1 MSLKE
6 LGFRLLSAPY
16 ELIFKEKMDDEARKF
31 SLRYLVRGDWHA
43 AFGSLFTLAF
53 SIIAAR
59 ALGPGNFGVLGL
71 ITTMG
76 TILAISMIAA
86 STPMIK
92 YGSEVPDHFVQVSI
106 ISTSYILIALVT
118 AASIGIY
125 AFFSAP
131 LSYLFGVPTE
141 LFFFAL
147 FLAVTSTLYQ
157 LTTNSLRVFFKMRAY
172 ALLTAAQ
179 SVVLLAAFLI
189 FISKDMKSWESAA
202 YSYFL
207 SYAVIGFILV
217 IYLKDY
223 ITLRFERSWAKKIV
237 HYSLLALPGGVA
249 ATFMG
254 VDRLLINKFMTTA
267 DVGIYAAY
275 FLPSITV
282 AVLLWMIINAAFFP
296 YASKSDDKLAIL
308 RRVNKAAPY
317 LAALLAPSVLLL
329 QWIVFFFYGRQYP
342 FSWEIALFFAIAA
355 TMAFF
360 YQALSWLMAS
370 EGTRGAKVNTTQ
382 QHYRAHRAR
391 RFRRGSDSTDW
402 HSRCGNHAH
411 LRLSDSGLLSPV
423 KTACIECKLSANV
436 PSCYVLGG
444 EPERFS
450 IRPE

>member
-1 MSLKE
+1 VTLKE

-16 ELIFKEKMDDEARKF
+16 ELIFKEKMGDEARK
-31 SLRYLVRGDWHA
+31 LVLGTSYVGIGTLI
-43 AFGSLFTLAF
+43 GSLLTLAF

-59 ALGPGNFGVLGL
+59 ALGPDNFGVLGL
-71 ITTMG
+71 ITTLG

-125 AFFSAP
+125 ALFSAP

-179 SVVLLAAFLI
+179 SVVLLVAFLI
-189 FISKDMKSWESAA
+189 FISNDMKSWELAA
-202 YSYFL
+202 YSYYL

-217 IYLKDY
+217 IYLRDY
-223 ITLRFERSWAKKIV
+223 ITLRFDRSWAKKIV

-254 VDRLLINKFMTTA
+254 IDRLLINKFMTTA

-308 RRVNKAAPY
+308 RRINKAAPY
-317 LAALLAPSVLLL
+317 LAVLLAPSVLLL
-329 QWIVFFFYGRQYP
+329 QWIIFFFYGRQYP
-342 FSWEIALFFAIAA
+342 FSWEIAFFFAIAA
-355 TMAFF
+355 TIAFF

-370 EGTRGAKVNTTQ
+370 EGTRGAKVNTISSIIALIALVGFDVVLIPLIGILGAAITLIFA
-382 QHYRAHRAR
+382 YLIAA
-391 RFRRGSDSTDW
+391 
-402 HSRCGNHAH
+402 
-411 LRLSDSGLLSPV
+411 LYLLSKRRV
-423 KTACIECKLSANV
+423 LSAN
-436 PSCYVLGG
+436 
-444 EPERFS
+444 
-450 IRPE
+450 